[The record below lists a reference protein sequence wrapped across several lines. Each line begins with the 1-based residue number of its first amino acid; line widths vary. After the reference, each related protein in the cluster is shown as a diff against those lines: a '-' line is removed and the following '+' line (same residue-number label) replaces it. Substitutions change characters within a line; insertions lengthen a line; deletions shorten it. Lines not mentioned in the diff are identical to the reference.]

1 MGMPMRQ
8 DGCHGRAGAL
18 NARDRDRQRP
28 GSEAVPFLGAR
39 RATAGG
45 QALTLLAEFAPGLA
59 LVPVSED
66 IGSDPPSIRMARLPA
81 EPLAGQVI
89 KTRI

>member
-1 MGMPMRQ
+1 MPMRQ
-8 DGCHGRAGAL
+8 DGCHGPAGAL

-28 GSEAVPFLGAR
+28 GIPFLGAR
-39 RATAGG
+39 RARAGG